1 MTNQERNIT
10 WRFTFCG
17 VLFFAFAAA
26 VLIYPSICR
35 AAEIS
40 AKAAIVVNTKQETM
54 LYGKNPDLKLPPAST
69 TKLITAMVVL
79 DNLGPD
85 ALVAVSKKAA
95 NTSSRRPHL
104 PMGQYLSVR
113 DLLCLALIRSIN
125 GAAVALAEATAG
137 TERSFVT
144 LMNEKVRAIGAL
156 NTRFIN
162 ASGLPGRGQ
171 HTTARDLA
179 MIMKEALSYPLIV
192 DIIHTPETA
201 LDVKGKTVVLTN
213 TNTLLW
219 TDNGH
224 LGGKTGYTRAAR
236 HCFVGASDKE
246 DGTLIIALLGDSS
259 RDTLWTD
266 AEKLLAG
273 DFEMGK
279 IIIDRKE
286 SGYKNIQRQKKI
298 NSKAAKNPGSTTES
312 L

>member
-1 MTNQERNIT
+1 MSNRERNIT
-10 WRFTFCG
+10 RRFTFCRM
-17 VLFFAFAAA
+17 LFFAFAAA
-26 VLIYPSICR
+26 ALICPSISR

-40 AKAAIVVNTKQETM
+40 AKAAIVIDTDKETI
-54 LYGKNPDLKLPPAST
+54 LYGKNPDLRLPPAST
-69 TKLITAMVVL
+69 TKLMTAMVVL
-79 DNLGPD
+79 DTLRPD
-85 ALVAVSKKAA
+85 TLITISKKASR
-95 NTSSRRPHL
+95 TSSIPPYL
-104 PMGQYLSVR
+104 PIGEIFRAS
-113 DLLCLALIRSIN
+113 DLLSLALIRSIN
-125 GAAVALAEATAG
+125 GAAVALAESSAG
-137 TERSFVT
+137 TEKSFVAR
-144 LMNEKVRAIGAL
+144 MNEKALSIGAF

-162 ASGLPGRGQ
+162 ATGLPGRGQ
-171 HTTARDLA
+171 YTTARDLA
-179 MIMKEALSYPLIV
+179 RIMKAALSYPLIA

-201 LDVKGKTVVLTN
+201 LDVKGKTVVITN
-213 TNTLLW
+213 TNNLLW

-236 HCFVGASDKE
+236 HCFVGASDKKE
-246 DGTLIIALLGDSS
+246 GTLIIALLGDSS

-298 NSKAAKNPGSTTES
+298 HSKSAKNPGNKTES